1 MRNRLIGIDAKPA
14 LGALAAALLLA
25 GCSLAPTYQPPEA
38 PIPAQ
43 WTDGTRA
50 LQDGATG
57 TAAGSAAATLD
68 WQAFVTDETLRALI
82 ELALANNRGLR
93 QTLLD
98 VEAARALYRVQRA
111 DRLPGIEAE
120 GSGMR
125 QRVPQDLR
133 VPGTNAVQSSY
144 QAGVG
149 LAAFELDLFGRVR
162 NLSEAALQEYLATE
176 EAARS
181 TQISL
186 VAEVIQAYL
195 TRDGA
200 QQRYRLATRTLQAR
214 ETSLELIAQ
223 RRRLGAAT
231 ELDYQEALGL
241 THQVRVE
248 LERID
253 REFRQASN
261 ALALLVGLTDVRPQL
276 PVYPS
281 AGPLLVQDLAPGV
294 PSELLALGPDIR
306 AAEHRLQG
314 RNTSVG
320 AARAAFFPRIS
331 LTGLFGSSSAE
342 LSDLFES
349 GQRTWSFAPRIT
361 LPIFDGG
368 RNRANLDLA
377 EVRKDMAVAAYEQA
391 IQAAFREVSDALAA
405 IDTLR
410 REEAAQRTLV
420 ESSAETLRL
429 SEARYSSGADDYL
442 RYLDAQ
448 RNDFASRMALVQVE
462 TQRQVALATLF
473 RTLGGGWHSETPT
486 SLHSRVGGD
495 AAASDVAQP

>member
-1 MRNRLIGIDAKPA
+1 MRNRVIGVAAKPA
-14 LGALAAALLLA
+14 LGALAAAMLLA
-25 GCSLAPTYQPPEA
+25 GCSLAPTYQRPEA

-50 LQDGATG
+50 PQDATTTG
-57 TAAGSAAATLD
+57 TSAGSAAATLD
-68 WQAFVTDETLRALI
+68 WQTFVTDEELRGLI
-82 ELALANNRGLR
+82 ELALANNRSLR

-98 VEAARALYRVQRA
+98 VDAARALYGVQRA

-120 GSGMR
+120 GNGMR
-125 QRVPQDLR
+125 QRVPEDLR
-133 VPGTNAVQSSY
+133 VQGTSAVQSSY

-162 NLSEAALQEYLATE
+162 SLSEAALQEYLATE

-181 TQISL
+181 AQISL

-200 QQRYRLATRTLQAR
+200 RLRYRLATRTLQTR

-241 THQVRVE
+241 TQQVRVE

-261 ALALLVGLTDVRPQL
+261 ALALLVGVPEVRPQL
-276 PVYPS
+276 LAYPS
-281 AGPLLVQDLAPGV
+281 MDTLLVQDLAPGT
-294 PSELLALGPDIR
+294 PSELLALRPDIR

-314 RNTSVG
+314 RNASIG

-349 GQRTWSFAPRIT
+349 GQRTWSFAPQIA

-368 RNRANLDLA
+368 RNRTNLDLA
-377 EVRKDMAVAAYEQA
+377 EVRKDMAVTAYEQI
-391 IQAAFREVSDALAA
+391 IQIAFREVSDALAA
-405 IDTLR
+405 TDTLR
-410 REEAAQRTLV
+410 REEAAQRALV
-420 ESSAETLRL
+420 QSSAETLRL
-429 SEARYSSGADDYL
+429 SEARYRSGADDYL

-462 TQRQVALATLF
+462 TQRQIALATLF
-473 RTLGGGWHSETPT
+473 RTLGGGWRSEAPA
-486 SLHSRVGGD
+486 GD
-495 AAASDVAQP
+495 LIHREAEL

>member
-1 MRNRLIGIDAKPA
+1 MRDRVIGLEAKPA
-14 LGALAAALLLA
+14 LGALAAAMLLA
-25 GCSLAPTYQPPEA
+25 GCSLAPSYQRPEA

-50 LQDGATG
+50 SQEG
-57 TAAGSAAATLD
+57 AAGTPTASAAATLD
-68 WQAFVTDETLRALI
+68 WQAFVTDDTLRALI
-82 ELALANNRGLR
+82 ELALANNRSLR

-98 VEAARALYRVQRA
+98 VDAARALYRVQRA
-111 DRLPGIEAE
+111 DRLPDIEVE

-125 QRVPQDLR
+125 QRVPEDLR
-133 VPGTNAVQSSY
+133 VPGTSAVQGSY

-162 NLSEAALQEYLATE
+162 NLSEAAVQEYLATE

-181 TQISL
+181 AQISL

-195 TRDGA
+195 TREAA
-200 QQRYRLATRTLQAR
+200 QQRYRLASRTLQAR

-241 THQVRVE
+241 TQQVRVE

-261 ALALLVGLTDVRPQL
+261 ALALLVGVTDVRPRL
-276 PVYPS
+276 PASPLT
-281 AGPLLVQDLAPGV
+281 GTLLVQDLAPGT
-294 PSELLALGPDIR
+294 PSELLALRPDIR
-306 AAEHRLQG
+306 AAEHRLQS
-314 RNTSVG
+314 RNASIG

-368 RNRANLDLA
+368 RNAANLDLA
-377 EVRKDMAVAAYEQA
+377 QVRKDMAVAAYEQA
-391 IQAAFREVSDALAA
+391 IQIAFREVSDALAA
-405 IDTLR
+405 TDTLR
-410 REEAAQRTLV
+410 REEAAQRALV
-420 ESSAETLRL
+420 QSSAETLRL
-429 SEARYSSGADDYL
+429 SEARYRSGADDYL

-448 RNDFASRMALVQVE
+448 RNDFANRMSLVQVE
-462 TQRQVALATLF
+462 TQRQIALTTLF
-473 RTLGGGWHSETPT
+473 RTLGGGWRGEGPTP
-486 SLHSRVGGD
+486 LHSRVGSD
-495 AAASDVAQP
+495 AAASGDARP